1 MGYKYIRDIHIEEPF
16 YHTMAA
22 KLKGIKCRET
32 FYGSNTGTYSV
43 ECPCCKKRK
52 ARMGLSKKKDT
63 FIFGCPNDTCSIYGV
78 MTLHDLIKRFGGE
91 SMFND
96 WRKASWTTTY
106 EENWFPVKNK
116 VPYKDRA
123 PRKKKSFKDKQELQ
137 SAALEIK
144 IRNENADLGCVNRPK
159 KPV

>member
-52 ARMGLSKKKDT
+52 QEWVFQRRRILLSLVVQMILVQ
-63 FIFGCPNDTCSIYGV
+63 FMV
-78 MTLHDLIKRFGGE
+78 L
-91 SMFND
+91 
-96 WRKASWTTTY
+96 
-106 EENWFPVKNK
+106 
-116 VPYKDRA
+116 
-123 PRKKKSFKDKQELQ
+123 
-137 SAALEIK
+137 
-144 IRNENADLGCVNRPK
+144 
-159 KPV
+159 